1 MASVNVL
8 KKIRARAPVAP
19 KKKYTKQIVKKQTK
33 EFKRAQPYSYFFD
46 KSIEDISE
54 SINTIY
60 NMKDYP
66 GHTLLLKILTKVKS
80 KVPMSLLGMFFN
92 IANTDGPSHAFKSIA
107 ATQEANEMHNI
118 IINRIPSDIHAYTSL
133 SKPKLH
139 NVPANEEQFN
149 RKLKHLKYTKQDL
162 NKKSIVELKNI
173 ILQEG
178 LDPIQTT
185 AKHNLIKYIIDNIP
199 TFTLHRQE
207 SLEDKPIYTR
217 FITEIPHRC
226 QSEYKSAPWI
236 TRMVNQGRL
245 NIIGKV
251 NGFALRK
258 DSNYTTDFEVLPN
271 SGWFR
276 VKNNWYDHV
285 CANGREYS
293 ENSVAYIIRSF
304 NKYSILIET
313 KEIYDESLIPIQI
326 EKPIGLTKAPIVILK
341 HVPKDRENIISQNLP
356 RDVIKLNTDREGNT
370 KYISEELAPGLFNQI
385 KAIISGNITNCAS
398 CNVAIGTPRFK
409 SVHGTQKVMFC
420 SGKCLEKYTFGP
432 IKPEESSL

>member
-8 KKIRARAPVAP
+8 KNIRTRAILAP
-19 KKKYTKQIVKKQTK
+19 KKKYTKQIVKKQVVK

-46 KSIEDISE
+46 KSVEDIDE

-66 GHTLLLKILTKVKS
+66 GHTSLLKILMKVKTT
-80 KVPMSLLGMFFN
+80 VPMGLLDMFFN
-92 IANTDGPSHAFKSIA
+92 IAATDGPSHAFKSIA

-118 IINRIPSDIHAYTSL
+118 IINRIPSDIHVSL
-133 SKPKLH
+133 SKPKLYH
-139 NVPANEEQFN
+139 NLPVNEEQVS

-178 LDPIQTT
+178 LNPIQTT
-185 AKHNLIKYIIDNIP
+185 IKHNLIKYIIDNIP

-207 SLEDKPIYTR
+207 SNEDKPIYTR
-217 FITEIPHRC
+217 YTTEIPHRC

-285 CANGREYS
+285 CTNGREYS

-313 KEIYDESLIPIQI
+313 KEIYDESLIPIQV

-341 HVPKDRENIISQNLP
+341 HVPKERENLVSQNLP
-356 RDVIKLNTDREGNT
+356 RDVIKLDTDREGNT

-385 KAIISGNITNCAS
+385 KAIISGNITNCAT
-398 CNVAIGTPRFK
+398 CNVAIGTPLFK

-432 IKPEESSL
+432 IKPGELSL